1 MCVNLT
7 PKLAYTYTPTHLTE
21 LDEGPDVILA
31 ALGLVTIFAYAL
43 DTTATRTPMA
53 QFSYCHALLE
63 QHTHFHFLMY
73 STAARSAPTASR
85 ADMI

>member
-1 MCVNLT
+1 M
-7 PKLAYTYTPTHLTE
+7 LAYTYTSTHLTE

-53 QFSYCHALLE
+53 QFS
-63 QHTHFHFLMY
+63 
-73 STAARSAPTASR
+73 
-85 ADMI
+85 